1 MGFSLSSIFDTF
13 YLLSWKEMIMIALGL
28 VLIYLAIVREY
39 EPTLLLPIGFGC
51 ILANLGMS
59 SYQTFDSTEIIDGQI
74 VTITKSGFMKV
85 LYDAGISTELFPLL
99 IFIGVGAMI
108 DFRPLLA
115 MPKMVIL
122 GAAGQ
127 FGIYGTLILASAL
140 AKFIPNLNWG
150 LAEAASIGTIGA
162 IDGPTAIYVTSKIA
176 PQILGPVAVAA
187 YSYMSLIPIIQPPVM
202 KALTSRKDR
211 MIRMEYAPRPVS
223 DRAIIVF
230 PMLVTIA
237 ISIISPA
244 AAPLI
249 AALMLG
255 NLMKESK
262 VVDRLDKASQ
272 NEIINVS
279 TLFLGLTVGGTMTG
293 DQFLNVGVLIIMV
306 LGLFA
311 FILDTVAGV
320 LFGQLMKIITGGKI
334 NPLIGACG
342 ISAFPMAGRI
352 AAQMA
357 LEEDDSNFILMHAM
371 GANTAG
377 QLGSVVAGGVLLALV
392 QSILGI

>member
-1 MGFSLSSIFDTF
+1 MNLGNIVESF
-13 YLLSWKEMIMIALGL
+13 YHLSWQNAVMLVIGFVLIAL
-28 VLIYLAIVREY
+28 AIIKEY

-51 ILANLGMS
+51 VLANLGM
-59 SYQTFDSTEIIDGQI
+59 DSG
-74 VTITKSGFMKV
+74 VGFMKV

-127 FGIYGTLILASAL
+127 FGIYGTLILGCLL
-140 AKFIPNLNWG
+140 AKLFPQLGWG

-162 IDGPTAIYVTSKIA
+162 IDGPTAIYVASQIA
-176 PQILGPVAVAA
+176 PHMLGPIAVAA
-187 YSYMSLIPIIQPPVM
+187 YSYMSLIPIIQPPIM
-202 KALTSRKDR
+202 KALTSKKDR
-211 MIRMEYAPRPVS
+211 QIHMEYAPREVS
-223 DRAIIVF
+223 DRAVIVF
-230 PMLVTIA
+230 PMLVTVA
-237 ISIISPA
+237 ISIISPD

-255 NLMKESK
+255 NLMKESG
-262 VVDRLDKASQ
+262 VVDRLDKAAQ

-279 TLFLGLTVGGTMTG
+279 TLFLGLAVGGTMTG
-293 DQFLNVGVLIIMV
+293 ESFLNWGVLFIMA
-306 LGLFA
+306 LGLLA

-320 LFGQLMKIITGGKI
+320 LFGQLMKIITRGKI

-352 AAQMA
+352 AAQIA
-357 LEEDDSNFILMHAM
+357 LEDDPDNFILMHAM
-371 GANTAG
+371 GANTSG

-392 QSILGI
+392 KTFI